1 MEHYF
6 EIPVNSEGNEQLLNA
21 RLVTFG
27 YDYKFYIVVK
37 GEEFVFEKDKQGD
50 FRITS
55 GPSISA
61 KEIDENLVESIVL
74 ALRQLSVQFD
84 K

>member
-6 EIPVNSEGNEQLLNA
+6 EIPVSCDGDEQILKG

-37 GEEFVFEKDKQGD
+37 GEELVFEKDEQGD
-50 FRITS
+50 FRA
-55 GPSISA
+55 ISQSPVGIGGVDT
-61 KEIDENLVESIVL
+61 KLVGAIVN
-74 ALRQLSVQFD
+74 ALQQLSVH
-84 K
+84 

>member
-6 EIPVNSEGNEQLLNA
+6 EIPVNCEGSEQLLKG

-27 YDYKFYIVVK
+27 YDYKFYVVVK
-37 GEEFVFEKDKQGD
+37 GEEHVFEKNEQGEFQVLHNSLEHTKNMD
-50 FRITS
+50 
-55 GPSISA
+55 A
-61 KEIDENLVESIVL
+61 ELAESIVL
-74 ALRQLSVQFD
+74 ALQSYSFH

>member
-6 EIPVNSEGNEQLLNA
+6 EIPVNYEGEEQLLKG

-37 GEEFVFEKDKQGD
+37 GEELVFEKDEQGD
-50 FRITS
+50 FRVINHSSMPT
-55 GPSISA
+55 GGVDT
-61 KEIDENLVESIVL
+61 KLVGAIVNGL
-74 ALRQLSVQFD
+74 QELVVH
-84 K
+84 

>member
-6 EIPVNSEGNEQLLNA
+6 EIPVNCEGSEQLLKG

-37 GEEFVFEKDKQGD
+37 GEELVFEKDEQGD
-50 FRITS
+50 FRA
-55 GPSISA
+55 ISNA
-61 KEIDENLVESIVL
+61 AIPNKEVDTNILSAIVL
-74 ALRQLSVQFD
+74 ALQQLTVH
-84 K
+84 